1 MVSAQR
7 MMKAPSR
14 PPRRPASIP
23 MALPKTMPNRTE
35 PMPMVRE
42 MRAPRKCAR
51 GHRAEIVRAEHEGAV
66 RRVEA
71 HMDVLSQ
78 RVEGGKLWREHR
90 HKQHT

>member
-1 MVSAQR
+1 MPEQDGAY
-7 MMKAPSR
+7 ADGEGNAR
-14 PPRRPASIP
+14 PPENA
-23 MALPKTMPNRTE
+23 
-35 PMPMVRE
+35 RE
-42 MRAPRKCAR
+42 DIAP
-51 GHRAEIVRAEHEGAV
+51 EIVRAEHEGAV

>member
-1 MVSAQR
+1 
-7 MMKAPSR
+7 
-14 PPRRPASIP
+14 
-23 MALPKTMPNRTE
+23 
-35 PMPMVRE
+35 MPMVRE
-42 MRAPRKCAR
+42 MRAPQKMR
-51 GHRAEIVRAEHEGAV
+51 EIVRAEHEGAV

>member
-42 MRAPRKCAR
+42 MRAPQKMRERTSRPKSSVPSTK
-51 GHRAEIVRAEHEGAV
+51 GPSGAW
-66 RRVEA
+66 RRIW
-71 HMDVLSQ
+71 MS
-78 RVEGGKLWREHR
+78 
-90 HKQHT
+90 